1 MNYLPMGPTKIL
13 NTFQDFFLSG
23 QSSLLGPALS
33 LLAVLALITI
43 TWHSLM
49 WSFDESGNALK
60 EFLRKVIFIGFFIW
74 FVKEFPWLTD
84 QVIKGFIWA
93 GSKAGSSS
101 NISVMNDPSAIMV
114 EGFRVVA
121 NLAKA
126 IGSASP
132 WELPAYFTN
141 LIIFLLIIL
150 CYAIIAIQVFLVQVE
165 FGIIATLGLIL
176 IPFGVLRPTSF
187 IAEKVF
193 GAVMSFGIKL
203 MVLSFILSIT
213 FPILQQL
220 TIPEEPNLLSFV
232 NVFVASAMLAFLCWH
247 APSIA
252 ASMLYGSPSL
262 SAQTASSGV
271 SRTLSTVRQVAV
283 AKTGGP
289 VSAGVAATR
298 AAARGGKP

>member
-1 MNYLPMGPTKIL
+1 MVCERV
-13 NTFQDFFLSG
+13 
-23 QSSLLGPALS
+23 SLA
-33 LLAVLALITI
+33 
-43 TWHSLM
+43 HS
-49 WSFDESGNALK
+49 ESHIN
-60 EFLRKVIFIGFFIW
+60 GF
-74 FVKEFPWLTD
+74 V
-84 QVIKGFIWA
+84 WA
-93 GSKAGSSS
+93 GSKAGSSG

-121 NLAKA
+121 NLAKSIA
-126 IGSASP
+126 SASP

-193 GAVMSFGIKL
+193 GAIISFGIKL

-220 TIPEEPNLLSFV
+220 AIPDEPNLLSFV
-232 NVFVASAMLAFLCWH
+232 NVFVAAAMLAFLCWH

-252 ASMLYGSPSL
+252 ASMLAGSPTL
-262 SAQTASSGV
+262 SAQTASSGATRV
-271 SRTLSTVRQVAV
+271 FSSIRQIAA
-283 AKTGGP
+283 AKAGGP

>member
-1 MNYLPMGPTKIL
+1 MINLPMGPTKIL
-13 NTFQDFFLSG
+13 NNFQDFFISG
-23 QSSLLGPALS
+23 QSNLLSSAMGL
-33 LLAVLALITI
+33 LCILAVITI
-43 TWHSLM
+43 TWHALM

-60 EFLRKVIFIGFFIW
+60 EFLRKVIFIGIFIW
-74 FVKEFPWLTD
+74 FVKEWPWITD

-93 GSKAGSSS
+93 GSKAGDGG
-101 NISVMNDPSAIMV
+101 NINVMYDPSAIMT

-121 NLAKA
+121 NLATA
-126 IGSASP
+126 LAEASP

-193 GAVMSFGIKL
+193 GTIIAYGVKL
-203 MVLSFILSIT
+203 MVLAFILSIT
-213 FPILQQL
+213 FPMLQQL
-220 TIPEEPNLLSFV
+220 ALPEEPNLLAYV
-232 NVFVASAMLAFLCWH
+232 NVFVGAAMLAFLCWH
-247 APSIA
+247 APGIA
-252 ASMLYGSPSL
+252 ASMLSGSPSL
-262 SAQTASSGV
+262 TAQTAGSGISRIFSS
-271 SRTLSTVRQVAV
+271 VRQIAA
-283 AKTGGP
+283 AKAGGP

>member
-1 MNYLPMGPTKIL
+1 MGPTELL
-13 NTFQDFFLSG
+13 NLFKGFFQSG
-23 QSSLLGPALS
+23 QSSLLNPAVGLLS
-33 LLAVLALITI
+33 VLALITV
-43 TWHSLM
+43 TWHALM
-49 WSFDESGNALK
+49 WSFDESGNAIKDILK
-60 EFLRKVIFIGFFIW
+60 KVIFIGIFIW
-74 FVKEFPWLTD
+74 FVKQWPWIIQKAID
-84 QVIKGFIWA
+84 GFVWA
-93 GSKAGSSS
+93 GGKAGNSS
-101 NISVMNDPSAIMV
+101 NISVMNDPSAIMI
-114 EGFRVVA
+114 EGFRVVTSLVKA
-121 NLAKA
+121 LAE
-126 IGSASP
+126 ASP

-203 MVLSFILSIT
+203 MVLSFILSII
-213 FPILQQL
+213 FPMLQQL
-220 TIPEEPNLLSFV
+220 AIPNEPNLLAFV
-232 NVFVASAMLAFLCWH
+232 NVFVAAAMLAFLCWH

-252 ASMLYGSPSL
+252 ASMLSGSPSL
-262 SAQTASSGV
+262 SAQNVSSGA
-271 SRTLSTVRQVAV
+271 SRVYTSIRQIAT
-283 AKTGGP
+283 AKAGGP

>member
-1 MNYLPMGPTKIL
+1 
-13 NTFQDFFLSG
+13 
-23 QSSLLGPALS
+23 
-33 LLAVLALITI
+33 
-43 TWHSLM
+43 M

-60 EFLRKVIFIGFFIW
+60 EFLRKVIFIGVFVW
-74 FVKEFPWLTD
+74 FVKEWPWITQKAID
-84 QVIKGFIWA
+84 GFIWA
-93 GSKAGSSS
+93 GGKAGNAG
-101 NISVMNDPSAIMV
+101 NINVMNDPSAILM

-121 NLAKA
+121 NLATA
-126 IGSASP
+126 LAEASP

-193 GAVMSFGIKL
+193 GAIVSFGIKL

-213 FPILQQL
+213 FPMLQQL
-220 TIPEEPNLLSFV
+220 ALPEEPNLLAFV
-232 NVFVASAMLAFLCWH
+232 NVFVAAAMLAFLCWH

-252 ASMLYGSPSL
+252 ASMLSGSPSL
-262 SAQTASSGV
+262 TAQTAGSGISRAFSS
-271 SRTLSTVRQVAV
+271 VRQIAA
-283 AKTGGP
+283 AKAGGP
-289 VSAGVAATR
+289 VGVGSAATR

>member
-23 QSSLLGPALS
+23 QSGLLNPAMG
-33 LLAVLALITI
+33 LLTTLAIITI
-43 TWHSLM
+43 TWHALM

-60 EFLRKVIFIGFFIW
+60 DFLRKVIFVGIFVW
-74 FVKEFPWLTD
+74 FVKEWPWITD
-84 QVIKGFIWA
+84 QVIKGFVWA
-93 GSKAGSSS
+93 GGKAGNSS
-101 NISVMNDPSAIMV
+101 NVSVMNDPSAIMT

-121 NLAKA
+121 SLVKALAE
-126 IGSASP
+126 ASP

-176 IPFGVLRPTSF
+176 IPFGVFRPTSF

-193 GAVMSFGIKL
+193 GAIMSFGIKL

-213 FPILQQL
+213 FPMLQQL
-220 TIPEEPNLLSFV
+220 AIPEEPNLLAFV
-232 NVFVASAMLAFLCWH
+232 NVFVAAAMLAFLCWH

-252 ASMLYGSPSL
+252 ASMLSGSPSL
-262 SAQTASSGV
+262 TAQTAGSGISRVFSS
-271 SRTLSTVRQVAV
+271 VRQIAA
-283 AKTGGP
+283 AKAGGP
-289 VSAGVAATR
+289 VNAGVTATR
-298 AAARGGKP
+298 AAVRGGKP